1 MRILIISDISPYPPV
16 SGDRIREYNLL
27 RRMADRHQVWLA
39 TFLENPSDELGI
51 QHLASFCAGVE
62 YVHVKKRHPI
72 LHIPGLML
80 YGMTGKPL
88 ELYFRHSAELKR
100 KIKHLASTVDF
111 DLVLIINSHTALY
124 LEALPS
130 RLQRKSILVFEN
142 IEFAQYESIY
152 RIEKKLVGK
161 FRSWLNYQMMRRWEP
176 LYANRFNRCIT
187 VSETDRRVLL
197 EANPVL
203 KIEVIPNGVDTRLYQ
218 PLPENQ
224 DAAHLLFIGKMSYP
238 PCSDAALYFCRE
250 ILPLIRERVKNTELW
265 IVGREPPQEVVN
277 LDGNGVH
284 VTGWVEDVI
293 PYYERSS
300 VCVVPLRAGGGT
312 RLKILEA
319 MSLGRPV
326 VSSSIGCEGLDVRDG
341 ENVLIADHPEEFA
354 EKTTRLLGDPNLR
367 KSLSTKARQL
377 VENQYDW
384 DSLAN
389 RLMDI
394 LAEVV

>member
-1 MRILIISDISPYPPV
+1 
-16 SGDRIREYNLL
+16 
-27 RRMADRHQVWLA
+27 
-39 TFLENPSDELGI
+39 
-51 QHLASFCAGVE
+51 
-62 YVHVKKRHPI
+62 
-72 LHIPGLML
+72 
-80 YGMTGKPL
+80 
-88 ELYFRHSAELKR
+88 
-100 KIKHLASTVDF
+100 
-111 DLVLIINSHTALY
+111 
-124 LEALPS
+124 
-130 RLQRKSILVFEN
+130 
-142 IEFAQYESIY
+142 
-152 RIEKKLVGK
+152 
-161 FRSWLNYQMMRRWEP
+161 
-176 LYANRFNRCIT
+176 
-187 VSETDRRVLL
+187 
-197 EANPVL
+197 
-203 KIEVIPNGVDTRLYQ
+203 
-218 PLPENQ
+218 
-224 DAAHLLFIGKMSYP
+224 
-238 PCSDAALYFCRE
+238 
-250 ILPLIRERVKNTELW
+250 
-265 IVGREPPQEVVN
+265 VGREPPQEVVN

-326 VSSSIGCEGLDVRDG
+326 VSSSFGCEGLDVRDG
-341 ENVLIADHPEEFA
+341 ENVLIADRPEECA